1 MTKISFKEYY
11 KLSKQQL
18 VEAVNTTPS
27 VVNNYNVRS
36 YCKLPL
42 LNEDSEEVV
51 VNLKPKQ
58 KISINWL
65 YEDINNPTCVSVSF
79 DGVKEIESY
88 ISLKTKWKTKKM
100 IEWLNKNT
108 NQQDQL

>member
-1 MTKISFKEYY
+1 MTKLSFKDYY

-18 VEAVNTTPS
+18 VEAAKQTPS

-42 LNEDSEEVV
+42 LNDNSEEVMIT
-51 VNLKPKQ
+51 LKPKQ
-58 KISINWL
+58 KVLVNWL
-65 YEDINNPTCVSVSF
+65 YEDINNPTCVSISF
-79 DGVKEIESY
+79 DGVKELESY
-88 ISLKTKWKTKKM
+88 ISFKTNWKTKKM

-108 NQQDQL
+108 NKLD

>member
-1 MTKISFKEYY
+1 
-11 KLSKQQL
+11 
-18 VEAVNTTPS
+18 
-27 VVNNYNVRS
+27 
-36 YCKLPL
+36 
-42 LNEDSEEVV
+42 
-51 VNLKPKQ
+51 
-58 KISINWL
+58 
-65 YEDINNPTCVSVSF
+65 VSVSF